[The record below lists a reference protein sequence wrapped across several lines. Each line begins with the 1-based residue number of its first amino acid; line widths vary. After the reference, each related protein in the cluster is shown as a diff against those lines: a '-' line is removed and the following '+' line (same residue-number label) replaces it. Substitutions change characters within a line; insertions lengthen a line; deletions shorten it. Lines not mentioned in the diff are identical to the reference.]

1 MAARRIGKSA
11 GFWELPGGKVEAGES
26 SLEALSREIR
36 EELGVAISFDET
48 QDIEI
53 GDGFS
58 IDADRVLR
66 VFRCALSDTSEI
78 PTANGS
84 HDEIR
89 WLGAEQWLDVE
100 WLPVDH
106 EAVLFLRSIPKT

>member
-1 MAARRIGKSA
+1 M
-11 GFWELPGGKVEAGES
+11 EVGERP
-26 SLEALSREIR
+26 LDALSREII
-36 EELGVAISFDET
+36 EELGVAISVDES
-48 QDIEI
+48 QEIEI

-78 PTANGS
+78 PTTNGS

-100 WLPVDH
+100 WLPVDR
-106 EAVLFLRSIPKT
+106 EAISALLELI